1 MLLLLLLL
9 ISLLLVFMFVSV
21 LACSVFALFL
31 FCQVA
36 VNTSFTDLNA
46 FLKHLV
52 AKTNTNCL
60 TPLSSLDGSSSF
72 LVSLLFL
79 ALRT

>member
-1 MLLLLLLL
+1 M
-9 ISLLLVFMFVSV
+9 
-21 LACSVFALFL
+21 
-31 FCQVA
+31 
-36 VNTSFTDLNA
+36 NTSFTDLNA

-72 LVSLLFL
+72 LVSFL
-79 ALRT
+79 RVVVAVVAQARA